1 LFQANVTESIVS
13 LKCMNLSQ
21 KQIALVTG
29 ANRGLGLEI
38 SRQLAQQ
45 NIRVVMGVR
54 DAIKSQEAINQLQQ
68 NGFDVELQWL
78 DVTNPESIQAVN
90 SYLSKRYDK
99 LDILINNAGISL
111 DSGLQPSE
119 VGLDTIR
126 KTLET
131 NFIGVVAITQ
141 ALLPLIH
148 KSGAGRIVN
157 ISSGR
162 GSLTQH
168 SDPNCHYAKTLAYNT
183 SKAALNSFTVM
194 LAAELRNTAIKV
206 NSADPDWCRT
216 DMGSEAA
223 TYSVTEGADTPV
235 WLATLPADGCTGGF
249 FNSRIPI
256 PW

>member
-1 LFQANVTESIVS
+1 MVL
-13 LKCMNLSQ
+13 LKCMDLSQ
-21 KQIALVTG
+21 KKIALVTG
-29 ANRGLGLEI
+29 ANRGLGFEI

-54 DAIKSQEAINQLQQ
+54 DTIKSQEMVNQLLQD
-68 NGFDVELQWL
+68 GFDVGLQWL
-78 DVTNPESIQAVN
+78 DVTNSGSIQTIN
-90 SYLSKRYDK
+90 SYLDKRYGK
-99 LDILINNAGISL
+99 LDILINNAGICL
-111 DSGLQPSE
+111 DSGLQPSG
-119 VGLDTIR
+119 VDLSIIR
-126 KTLET
+126 QTLET
-131 NFIGVVAITQ
+131 NFIGAVAITQ
-141 ALLPLIH
+141 ELLPLIR
-148 KSGAGRIVN
+148 KSEAGRIVN

-168 SDPNCHYAKTLAYNT
+168 SDPSCHYAKTLAYNT

-194 LAAELRNTAIKV
+194 LAAELRDTAIKV

-223 TYSVTEGADTPV
+223 THSVTEGADTPV

>member
-1 LFQANVTESIVS
+1 MVL
-13 LKCMNLSQ
+13 LKCMDLSQ
-21 KQIALVTG
+21 KKIALVTG
-29 ANRGLGLEI
+29 ANRGLGFEI

-54 DAIKSQEAINQLQQ
+54 DTIKSQEMVNQLLQD
-68 NGFDVELQWL
+68 GFDVGLQWL
-78 DVTNPESIQAVN
+78 DVTNSGSIQTIN
-90 SYLSKRYDK
+90 SYLDKRYGK
-99 LDILINNAGISL
+99 LDILINNAGICL

-119 VGLDTIR
+119 VDLSIIR
-126 KTLET
+126 QTLET
-131 NFIGVVAITQ
+131 NFIGAVAITQ
-141 ALLPLIH
+141 ELLPLIR
-148 KSGAGRIVN
+148 KSEAGRIVN

-168 SDPNCHYAKTLAYNT
+168 SDPSCHYARTLAYNT

-194 LAAELRNTAIKV
+194 LAAELRDTVIKV

-223 TYSVTEGADTPV
+223 THSVTEGADTPV